1 MLKYKKRRLYII
13 LLSVFIPL
21 ILFVVLFFVLK
32 HYQKVDFK
40 DLDLISKTKNIFSP
54 PDKLKN
60 KTATMTEKQIDSNVK
75 SADSLDVIEFDSIG
89 IDNSEIEI
97 MEMTH
102 SDYYADTN
110 TSVLQKEVMIAKKV
124 YSFPINEQDIL
135 LDSLLMGNTKK
146 AKKNTLTVEFWL
158 SPVNF
163 KGYKRGAQK
172 VVIFGVTDVKNA
184 DIQFVGADLY
194 LLLNNAFFLL
204 SPTNQFL
211 ELK

>member
-1 MLKYKKRRLYII
+1 
-13 LLSVFIPL
+13 
-21 ILFVVLFFVLK
+21 
-32 HYQKVDFK
+32 
-40 DLDLISKTKNIFSP
+40 
-54 PDKLKN
+54 
-60 KTATMTEKQIDSNVK
+60 
-75 SADSLDVIEFDSIG
+75 
-89 IDNSEIEI
+89 
-97 MEMTH
+97 
-102 SDYYADTN
+102 
-110 TSVLQKEVMIAKKV
+110 
-124 YSFPINEQDIL
+124 
-135 LDSLLMGNTKK
+135 MGNTKK